1 MGPTFMFPL
10 HRKVLGTK
18 TRAFTCSIYKLLKAI
33 SPPLAVKNIVQHF
46 LNSAVLNNQTCWSV
60 AAIELANKDICTYM
74 FNKQGSQLF
83 WIFKALLQLS

>member
-18 TRAFTCSIYKLLKAI
+18 TMAFTSFYNLLKAI
-33 SPPLAVKNIVQHF
+33 FPPLTCEEQHF
-46 LNSAVLNNQTCWSV
+46 LNCVVLNSQTCWSV
-60 AAIELANKDICTYM
+60 AAIEFTKKDICTYM